1 MNQKKNTHLTTAH
14 KKIDKVVSV
23 CCKKDAET
31 WVVAHKKVLEH
42 ICASQY
48 FLIVPDQD
56 VHFFKLITTKPYQ
69 VISESIYLGL
79 FQEELLKALPKHQ
92 RHQYGWYLQQFIKLA
107 VIEKSPPNEVILIW
121 DADTIPIQK
130 LEFIN
135 EQSNLIYYAGNEH
148 HQPYF
153 DCIARLADQKKIVN
167 FSFISQCFPMR
178 SEWMHEF
185 CNYIENKH
193 AVSWTQAML
202 NSIDFNEGNG
212 FSEYETLG
220 TFLTHQHLDQI
231 VISKREWHRLGNSLI
246 GHPAFLNRYIS
257 KNKVLKFDYM
267 SFERWDRIKPYFFK
281 VTIPYFFTI
290 TVPHKV
296 VYLFRKLQAQ
306 MSGTN

>member
-1 MNQKKNTHLTTAH
+1 MNQENDIHSTTAQ
-14 KKIDKVVSV
+14 KKVDKVVSV

-31 WVVAHKKVLEH
+31 WVIAHKKVLEN
-42 ICASQY
+42 INASQY
-48 FLIVPDQD
+48 LLIVPDQD
-56 VHFFKLITTKPYQ
+56 VHYFKLITRKPYQ
-69 VISESIYLGL
+69 VISELIYLEL
-79 FQEELLKALPKHQ
+79 FQDKLLKALPKQ
-92 RHQYGWYLQQFIKLA
+92 QSHQYGWYLQQFIKLA
-107 VIEKSPPNEVILIW
+107 VIEKSPPNEVILVW

-135 EQSNLIYYAGNEH
+135 EYCKLIYYTGNEH

-153 DCIARLADQKKIVN
+153 DCIARLSDQKKIVD

-185 CNYIENKH
+185 CYYIENIH
-193 AVSWTQAML
+193 EVNWIQAIL

-220 TFLTHQHLDQI
+220 TFLTHKHIDQI
-231 VISKREWHRLGNSLI
+231 VITKRKWHRLGNSLI

-267 SFERWDRIKPYFFK
+267 SFEKWDRIKLYFFK
-281 VTIPYFFTI
+281 VTIPYFFTVTAPKKI
-290 TVPHKV
+290 
-296 VYLFRKLQAQ
+296 VYLFRKFQEKWI
-306 MSGTN
+306 T